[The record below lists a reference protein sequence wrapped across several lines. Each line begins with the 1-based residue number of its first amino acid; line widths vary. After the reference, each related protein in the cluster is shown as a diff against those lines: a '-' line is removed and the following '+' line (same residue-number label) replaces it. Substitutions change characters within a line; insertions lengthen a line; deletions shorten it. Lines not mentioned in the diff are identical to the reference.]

1 MRDPHTE
8 AHRMGRGKGIYV
20 CPTQRPLGQPG
31 YELPLREVQRTVW
44 SVNDFS
50 FATPT
55 CDTCHLALLSH
66 SNPTVSHAQPVG
78 GNSMSPRAAQE
89 SPGSGRYR
97 LADAWRATAQH
108 SVGPGVLAEAG
119 PDSWWPLSS
128 EAPLYTPLGP
138 CKGLWSPS
146 RWEPANC
153 TSWLASCPRGMG
165 TVPRFTISLD
175 GFQLVPVGRRCTL
188 LPSESLEIQRGASSW
203 ILGEGK
209 DGGMVSVLQHLPC

>member
-1 MRDPHTE
+1 M
-8 AHRMGRGKGIYV
+8 
-20 CPTQRPLGQPG
+20 
-31 YELPLREVQRTVW
+31 W

-97 LADAWRATAQH
+97 LADAWRATAQR

-119 PDSWWPLSS
+119 PRLLV
-128 EAPLYTPLGP
+128 ATVLR
-138 CKGLWSPS
+138 SPTLHPP
-146 RWEPANC
+146 WA
-153 TSWLASCPRGMG
+153 LQG
-165 TVPRFTISLD
+165 TL
-175 GFQLVPVGRRCTL
+175 
-188 LPSESLEIQRGASSW
+188 
-203 ILGEGK
+203 
-209 DGGMVSVLQHLPC
+209 VSVTLGTRQLHFLACFLPTWHGDCPQVHYLP